1 MFILIRTTHW
11 FPKKFEFQSLK
22 TMQKQTFC
30 KIEKA
35 YADCMGYAKNEG
47 QLSHDFSQD

>member
-1 MFILIRTTHW
+1 MYL
-11 FPKKFEFQSLK
+11 
-22 TMQKQTFC
+22 QTFC
-30 KIEKA
+30 KKEKA

>member
-1 MFILIRTTHW
+1 MYVPIRTKHW
-11 FPKKFEFQSLK
+11 YPKNFEFQSLK
-22 TMQKQTFC
+22 TMC
-30 KIEKA
+30 KSFAKYIEKA